1 MVAGGIRESALDWL
15 KLVGLTSVPLLL
27 DSERIIYRH
36 LGLRRSVKQTWRLA
50 TMHMYAAE
58 YLAGVPELS
67 SYDGDDLHLMG
78 GDFILG
84 SSGEVLYAYHSE
96 DTRDRP
102 DVSTLLEFV
111 KSIKPT

>member
-1 MVAGGIRESALDWL
+1 MSGGIRKSALEWL
-15 KLVGLTSVPLLL
+15 KLTGLTSVPLLL
-27 DSERIIYRH
+27 DSERTIYRH
-36 LGLRRSVKQTWRLA
+36 LGLPRSVKQTWTLP
-50 TMHMYAAE
+50 TMQKYAAE
-58 YLAGVPELS
+58 GLAGVPQLPF
-67 SYDGDDLHLMG
+67 YDGDDFHLMG

-84 SSGEVLYAYHSE
+84 SSGEVLYAYHSK